1 MNITVNIYSDS
12 AFPQRK
18 CGFQPAM
25 FASMDGASSG
35 YVALAPSMLAQRHVS
50 PPSILDN
57 DLLTSLKSCSGWPS
71 SAKPLARMD
80 GRFPECMAE
89 TPSTSRWASL
99 HRVLGTVYSL

>member
-1 MNITVNIYSDS
+1 MNITANIYSDS
-12 AFPQRK
+12 AFPQRT
-18 CGFQPAM
+18 CGFQAAM

-57 DLLTSLKSCSGWPS
+57 DLPTSLKNRSGWPS
-71 SAKPLARMD
+71 SANPLARMD